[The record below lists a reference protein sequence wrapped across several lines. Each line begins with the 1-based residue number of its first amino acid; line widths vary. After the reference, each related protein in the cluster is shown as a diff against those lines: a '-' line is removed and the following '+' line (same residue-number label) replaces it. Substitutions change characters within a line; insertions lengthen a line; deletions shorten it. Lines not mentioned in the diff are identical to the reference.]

1 MADRLKDKIAF
12 VTGAGSIG
20 PGWGNGKAVATLF
33 AREGAKIFALDINM
47 AAAEETRDIVTGE
60 GGECT
65 AYRADVTKA
74 DEVEAA
80 VEACIAA
87 YGRIDVLHNNVGIV
101 ESGGPV
107 ETSEES
113 WDRGAAVNLKSV
125 YLTCKYVLPHME
137 RQGGG
142 SIVNISSIAADR
154 WLGVPYAS
162 YAATKAGM
170 LGISQNIAMQYA
182 GRNIRCNCILPG
194 IIDTP
199 LLRAL
204 LAEIY
209 PAEEIPDRIAYR
221 DSQVPM
227 KKMGDAWDVA
237 HAALYLASDEAKYV
251 TGAQLVVD
259 GGLSVSAIA
268 G

>member
-1 MADRLKDKIAF
+1 MGERLAGKVAF
-12 VTGAGSIG
+12 ITGAGSIG
-20 PGWGNGKAVATLF
+20 PGWGNGKAVAVLF
-33 AREGAKIFALDINM
+33 AREGAKVFGVDVNL
-47 AAAEETRDIVTGE
+47 AAAEETKAIIDGE
-60 GGECT
+60 GGIST
-65 AYRADVTKA
+65 VHGADVTKA

-80 VEACIAA
+80 VEACIGA

-101 ESGGPV
+101 ENGGPV
-107 ETSEES
+107 EASEES

-125 YLTCKYVLPHME
+125 FLACKYTLPHMA

-142 SIVNISSIAADR
+142 CIINISSIAADR

-170 LGISQNIAMQYA
+170 LGLSQNMAMQYA
-182 GRNIRCNCILPG
+182 AQNIRCNCILPG

-199 LLRAL
+199 LVRKL

-209 PAEEIPDRIAYR
+209 PAEEIPERIAYR

-227 KKMGDAWDVA
+227 GRMGDAWDVA
-237 HAALYLASDEAKYV
+237 HAALYLASDESKYV
-251 TGAQLVVD
+251 TGAQIVVD